1 MCGFLCQLQ
10 VLQYEGAGCVLV
22 HAATP
27 VAGGAGVVDLGFG
40 SVAMLSSQLRLSESH
55 LTLLIWKGGGGG
67 VDITFYVNFS
77 AIFGF
82 HNSTSLTYG
91 KNFPCQIQL
100 FFIVKKSLLF
110 R

>member
-1 MCGFLCQLQ
+1 
-10 VLQYEGAGCVLV
+10 VLHYKGAGCVLV

-27 VAGGAGVVDLGFG
+27 VAGGACVVDLGFV
-40 SVAMLSSQLRLSESH
+40 SIAMFSRQLRLSESH
-55 LTLLIWKGGGGG
+55 LTLLIWKGV
-67 VDITFYVNFS
+67 VDKTFYVNFS

-82 HNSTSLTYG
+82 HNSTSLTCG

-100 FFIVKKSLLF
+100 FFSIKKSLLF

>member
-1 MCGFLCQLQ
+1 MFHQEVIEYLCGFLCQLQ
-10 VLQYEGAGCVLV
+10 VLQYEGAGCFFV

-27 VAGGAGVVDLGFG
+27 VAGGACVVDLGFV
-40 SVAMLSSQLRLSESH
+40 SIAMFSRQLRLSESH
-55 LTLLIWKGGGGG
+55 LTLLIW
-67 VDITFYVNFS
+67 NFS

-100 FFIVKKSLLF
+100 FLSI
-110 R
+110 